1 MRILVLG
8 AGAIGGYFGGRLAE
22 AGSDVTFLVRPAREA
37 AMRGRLRIESRY
49 GDADVAVNV
58 VTPDTIRGTFDL
70 VLLTCKAY
78 DLASAIETI
87 APFVGDNTVVLP
99 LLNGLAHIDTLN
111 DRFGKAR
118 VLGGVA
124 KIAVSLDPSGIVKHL
139 NDWRFITFG
148 EQDGTMSPRVEA
160 LKAAF
165 DKTSVV
171 AKAVPNIMQTMWEK
185 IVHLTT
191 VAGATCTMRA
201 SVGEIA
207 RTKYGADFMLDLLNR
222 NIEIASREGFA
233 PSAAF
238 LEEYTKLFLDR
249 SSTYSASMLRD
260 ILKGGPTEGEHV
272 IGYML
277 RKAEQH
283 GVDATMHR
291 FIYVNLQ
298 AYEEHRLA
306 KAA

>member
-22 AGSDVTFLVRPAREA
+22 AGTDVTFLVRPAREA

-49 GDADVAVNV
+49 GDADIPVNV
-58 VTPDTIRGTFDL
+58 VTSDTIEGTFDL

-87 APFVGDNTVVLP
+87 APFVGDNTAVLP

-111 DRFGKAR
+111 ERFGKAR

-160 LKAAF
+160 LQAAF